1 MPPKQQQQPKNQVRK
16 LNSRAAAAKICW
28 EIVDQGRSLDT
39 ALADHVEQQQPSP
52 SDKGF
57 TQELVYGVCRWYGE
71 LNLVAKKYLRS
82 PIRKKDRLVHFLL
95 LVGFYQLRHLN
106 TADHA
111 VLAETVQGCKQ
122 LNKVWAKQLV
132 NGCLRNHLRNPAEV
146 ADAVSASHP
155 EWLQKELAHAWPN
168 HALAVMH
175 ANNQRPPMCL
185 RTNQMIQTRDAYLEL
200 LNNET
205 IDAVADPHSMHGI
218 ILQTPRAVGDLP
230 RFFEGS
236 CSVQDTAAQLAAT
249 ILDVQPHQA
258 VLDACAA
265 PGGKTAHMLECMNN
279 KGTMHALDISEKRC
293 EQLNT
298 TLKRLNLNADIHVT
312 DASLKPNWLVPTGGY
327 DRILIDAPCSGLGV
341 IRRHPDIKHHR
352 RLSDIE
358 KLNEVQAR
366 LLNNLWPHL
375 AQGGLMLYMT
385 CSILPSE
392 NEHQIRKFVTK
403 TDNAQIQMIKHS
415 MGLKLECGLQTLP
428 GLHAMDGFYYS
439 LIKKV

>member
-1 MPPKQQQQPKNQVRK
+1 MSKKSNRQPNQQPKK
-16 LNSRAAAAKICW
+16 LNTRAAAAKICC
-28 EIVDQGRSLDT
+28 EIIDQGRSLDS
-39 ALADHVEQQQPSP
+39 ALADYVEHQQPSP
-52 SDKGF
+52 QDKGF

-71 LNLVAKKYLRS
+71 LDLVANKYLRS
-82 PIRKKDRLVHFLL
+82 PIRKKDRIVHFLL
-95 LVGFYQLRHLN
+95 LVGFYQLRYLN

-132 NGCLRNHLRNPAEV
+132 NGCLRNHLRSPAEV

-155 EWLQKELAHAWPN
+155 EWLQQELAAAWPN
-168 HALAVMH
+168 HALAVIH

-185 RTNQMIQTRDAYLEL
+185 RTNQMIQSRDAYLEL
-200 LNNET
+200 LDANN
-205 IDAVADPHSMHGI
+205 IAAVADPHSVHGV
-218 ILQTPRAVGDLP
+218 ILLKPQAVGDLP
-230 RFFEGS
+230 GFSDGR

-249 ILDVQPHQA
+249 ILDIQTNQT

-279 KGTMHALDISEKRC
+279 IGTMHALDISEKRC
-293 EQLNT
+293 EQLKS
-298 TLKRLNLNADIHVT
+298 TLERLNLNADVHT
-312 DASLKPNWLVPTGGY
+312 ADASLTPNWPVPADGY

-352 RLSDIE
+352 RPSDIE
-358 KLNEVQAR
+358 QLNQIQAR

-375 AQGGLMLYMT
+375 AQGGLLLYMT
-385 CSILPSE
+385 CSVLPSE
-392 NEHQIRKFVTK
+392 NERQINDFIAQ
-403 TDNAQIQMIKHS
+403 TDNAQIQPIEHS
-415 MGLKLECGLQTLP
+415 TGLKLEHGVQTLP
-428 GLHAMDGFYYS
+428 GVHSMDGFYYS